1 MCANANARVC
11 ACMKAEIW
19 KGEVIFVRNN
29 FRRAVF
35 VAFVAVVDVVVV
47 VVVVDNVRG
56 ALNSRTRSTALALFS
71 RAASP
76 PLPLCP
82 SAAVRKVLHK
92 SAVPLSFVSHSHSL
106 NALDNCAGA
115 VSGGGGGGQSVIG
128 LCRVCECDGVRALMS
143 IELQIT
149 QACDRSSGATLR

>member
-1 MCANANARVC
+1 
-11 ACMKAEIW
+11 MKAEIW

-82 SAAVRKVLHK
+82 SALLPLFEKCYTKVRSHYR
-92 SAVPLSFVSHSHSL
+92 SFRIRIRL
-106 NALDNCAGA
+106 TRLITAQ
-115 VSGGGGGGQSVIG
+115 GQSQGVG
-128 LCRVCECDGVRALMS
+128 EGDNQLLACAVCVSVME
-143 IELQIT
+143 
-149 QACDRSSGATLR
+149 